1 MPAAPI
7 VGGGPTPVEP
17 EGRVLRQNRMSRYR
31 RYLVLP
37 IAVCGLLVGCG
48 SQSSDPGGQEVPA
61 TTARATA
68 VTPAV
73 TARGDARSLLDLFRP
88 PPGAKQLSGA
98 PKPLPDRLN
107 LPFPD
112 SAGSNPTRVL
122 LTSWWSYPGTL
133 QQANTRFAAHP
144 LSGTVDGEQ
153 GSGTSPAA
161 TAWYRS
167 YDRQPT
173 PQLAER
179 SLGISAQTVGGRTLL
194 RVDAQSVWLPARPAD
209 SMIPAG
215 VTRVVVKEQ
224 LPGQNGTV
232 PKPVT
237 VATVTDPR
245 LVSADVAAFNGLSRP
260 VPGAVTSCGMD
271 TGRSLSF
278 AFYQGSSATP
288 AATVHVQLGGCNGVD
303 LSVRGGAQSVDLNGD
318 QALSRV
324 TAQVPLVSPTR

>member
-1 MPAAPI
+1 
-7 VGGGPTPVEP
+7 
-17 EGRVLRQNRMSRYR
+17 MSRHR
-31 RYLVLP
+31 FWYLLLP
-37 IAVCGLLVGCG
+37 VAVCGLLVGCG
-48 SQSSDPGGQEVPA
+48 SQSSDQGAQTVPA
-61 TTARATA
+61 TTATATA
-68 VTPAV
+68 VTPAS
-73 TARGDARSLLDLFRP
+73 TARSDARSLLDLFRP

-112 SAGSNPTRVL
+112 FAGSNTTRVL

-133 QQANTRFAAHP
+133 RQANTWFAAHP
-144 LSGTVDGEQ
+144 PTGTVEGVE

-167 YDRQPT
+167 YDRPLT
-173 PQLAER
+173 AQLAQR

-194 RVDAQSVWLPARPAD
+194 RVDAESVWLPVRPAD

-215 VTRVVVKEQ
+215 ATRVVVKEQ
-224 LPGQNGTV
+224 LPGQNGTL

-245 LVSADVAAFNGLSRP
+245 LVSADVAAFNGLTVP
-260 VPGAVTSCGMD
+260 IPGAWTSCGMD

-278 AFYQGSSATP
+278 AFYQGGSATA
-288 AATVHVQLGGCNGVD
+288 AATAHVQLGGCNAVD
-303 LSVRGGAQSVDLNGD
+303 LSVRGGAQSFDLESD

-324 TAQVPLVSPTR
+324 TAQLPLVSPTR